1 MRQAS
6 LTGAGELKSLAFLQ
20 PPVVTRQRR
29 GGKLSRTARRRAP
42 ARKYRTVYRKGNGW
56 IEEKSDDLAK
66 AWPAV
71 DHLEREAKE
80 TRSAWQEMS
89 NYTGFQLRE

>member
-1 MRQAS
+1 MRKAL

-20 PPVVTRQRR
+20 PPVVTWQWR
-29 GGKLSRTARRRAP
+29 GGKLSRTARRRAL
-42 ARKYRTVYRKGNGW
+42 ARGYRTVCRKGNGW

-71 DHLEREAKE
+71 DHLERDAKE
-80 TRSAWQEMS
+80 TRSAWQEVS
-89 NYTGFQLRE
+89 NHPGFQLRE